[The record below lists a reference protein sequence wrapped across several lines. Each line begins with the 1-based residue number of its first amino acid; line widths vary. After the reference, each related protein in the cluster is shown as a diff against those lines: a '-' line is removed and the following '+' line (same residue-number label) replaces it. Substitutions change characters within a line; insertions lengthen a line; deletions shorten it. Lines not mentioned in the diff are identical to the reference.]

1 MINSSSLLFALC
13 RHTMLAQVAN
23 FVGDADGVQ
32 CGASHVAQLILTALA
47 DGACA
52 FPETHLAALLDLSSE
67 LLGTIL
73 RACAARWPIRQLLMR
88 LPFLLHSALLQL
100 RMQPVH
106 GGNLLALNDAA
117 QHRDDLHAKPPCT
130 ADDNALEPPAVTALC
145 AQLVPLR
152 NLVAVD
158 LSAVLLDAQQLAAV
172 TQALRL
178 HSQLTYL
185 VLGECDAALIG
196 SRVLADALPRWPC
209 LQHFEVF
216 DPCWTWAGSC
226 DGAQAATLLRG
237 VQALMALTRLSLPGL
252 RATDGGLNSALA
264 SLQALRCLHLGNE
277 STLVGKSVSHCQIEP
292 LPMEAVQRLQH
303 LTQLSLAGRWWYSF
317 PPPFCASLRT
327 LNLSRSVGVRASE
340 RHAAVSGLSHLQDLK
355 VDGMLYRG
363 PGFSRFESFD
373 PEALHGL
380 AGLTRLSVGDLLT
393 DSWSQH
399 SLDAKAPQLC
409 AAVSRLT
416 CLRELRVQKLL
427 VCDHLTQAMS
437 PAWRCL
443 PQLRSLQFHISY
455 GEALFPVSTGADAE
469 PADSQPPLLELE
481 HLTLVLW
488 VKPDPEADDFVEFDD
503 VGLTEQLLRL
513 TGLRTLVLCTNATRG
528 APEHSW
534 PYGEQLLSGIAVFT
548 QLQALRMGLAD
559 LTNCQGLHLLPEA
572 ASALTLLELRK
583 CVVPSTFIERL
594 SMAKLVHLTL
604 DVCRTSDSMLDV
616 LVTFIHAHTQL
627 PASLR
632 ALELT
637 NMPSGLRPEALSSF
651 LEVVGASAVRY
662 VSLEGTVLLPCV
674 APCIDRLS
682 ALCAQFNQ
690 QFDGEKHCAHSF
702 EERWHM

>member
-1 MINSSSLLFALC
+1 
-13 RHTMLAQVAN
+13 MLAQVAN

-32 CGASHVAQLILTALA
+32 CDASHVAQLILTALA

-52 FPETHLAALLDLSSE
+52 FPETQLAALLDLSSE
-67 LLGTIL
+67 LLITIL
-73 RACAARWPIRQLLMR
+73 RACAARWPIRQLLTR

-100 RMQPVH
+100 RTQPVH
-106 GGNLLALNDAA
+106 GGNLLALNVAA
-117 QHRDDLHAKPPCT
+117 QHRDDLYAKPPCT
-130 ADDNALEPPAVTALC
+130 ADDNALDPPAVTALC
-145 AQLVPLR
+145 AQPVPLR

-172 TQALRL
+172 TKALRL

-185 VLGECDAALIG
+185 VLGECDAAIIG
-196 SRVLADALPRWPC
+196 SRVLADALPWWPR
-209 LQHFEVF
+209 LQHFEAS

-226 DGAQAATLLRG
+226 DGAHAATLLQG
-237 VQALMALTRLSLPGL
+237 VQALTALTRLSLPGL
-252 RATDGGLNSALA
+252 RVTDGGLNSALA
-264 SLQALRCLHLGNE
+264 LLPALRSLHLGNE
-277 STLVGKSVSHCQIEP
+277 STLVDKSVSHCQIEP

-303 LTQLSLAGRWWYSF
+303 LTELSLAGRWWYGF

-340 RHAAVSGLSHLQDLK
+340 RHAALSALIHLQDLQ
-355 VDGMLYRG
+355 VHGMLYRG

-373 PEALHGL
+373 PEELHGL

-399 SLDAKAPQLC
+399 TLDSKAPQLC

-416 CLRELRVQKLL
+416 CLRELRVQSLL
-427 VCDHLTQAMS
+427 TCDRLTCEMAS
-437 PAWRCL
+437 AWRCL
-443 PQLRSLQFHISY
+443 PQLRSLHFHISY
-455 GEALFPVSTGADAE
+455 GEALFPVLAGADAA
-469 PADSQPPLLELE
+469 PANSQPLLTELE

-488 VKPDPEADDFVEFDD
+488 VKPDPAAEGFHDLDET
-503 VGLTEQLLRL
+503 GLTEQLLRL
-513 TGLRTLVLCTNATRG
+513 TALRTLVLCTHATRG
-528 APEHSW
+528 APELPW
-534 PYGEQLLSGIAVFT
+534 PYGEQLLSGVAVFS
-548 QLQALRMGLAD
+548 QLQALRMGLANLSD
-559 LTNCQGLHLLPEA
+559 CQGLHLLPEE

-583 CVVPSTFIERL
+583 CVVPSMFIEGL

-604 DVCRTSDSMLDV
+604 DVCRTSDSILDV
-616 LVTFIHAHTQL
+616 FVTFIHAHKQVPT
-627 PASLR
+627 SLR

-651 LEVVGASAVRY
+651 LGVVGASAVRY

-674 APCIDRLS
+674 APCIDRLF
-682 ALCAQFNQ
+682 ALCAEFNQ
-690 QFDGEKHCAHSF
+690 QFDGQKHCAHSF